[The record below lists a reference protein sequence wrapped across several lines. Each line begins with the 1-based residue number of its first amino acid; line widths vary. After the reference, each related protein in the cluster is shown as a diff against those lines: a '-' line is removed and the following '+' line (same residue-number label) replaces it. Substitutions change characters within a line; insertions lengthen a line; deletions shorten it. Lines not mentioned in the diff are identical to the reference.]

1 MRYYK
6 FILVLVLGLSLFAC
20 REEDPLVLS
29 PDNRTDFSSWSEV
42 FESYWDGMNYSYVF
56 WDVDPIDWDE
66 VYREYKPRFE
76 GLEFN
81 NAEDSATVKGLF
93 EEIAGGLLDHHYCL
107 TLYDANGDEWFMV
120 SPGRLEI
127 EKRDYYHEP
136 FAEKDLAYTVQCN
149 KEKGRVTRYS
159 HFLEEKDS
167 MEVYSYC
174 IDNQI
179 AYLRISDFD
188 ISSYIQDEK
197 MLQTLQN
204 YFDMINDLENL
215 RGIIIDTR
223 NNKGG
228 RMSDM
233 NYVFR
238 PFLEEELSV
247 YYTRAKIGMGR
258 LDYSPWH
265 PVTFYPI
272 QDDEN
277 IITRELGNVPIVS
290 VIDLYSVSMGESI
303 ALSIKELPNGYVVG
317 ERSLGAF
324 GPLIEDFNM
333 YYTGTFKNSAFEVY
347 TSTLMLKGMDG
358 QICEGIGIIPDVEA
372 LYNEAEFKKGN
383 DTQLEAAVQL
393 INSLVR

>member
-1 MRYYK
+1 
-6 FILVLVLGLSLFAC
+6 
-20 REEDPLVLS
+20 
-29 PDNRTDFSSWSEV
+29 
-42 FESYWDGMNYSYVF
+42 
-56 WDVDPIDWDE
+56 
-66 VYREYKPRFE
+66 
-76 GLEFN
+76 
-81 NAEDSATVKGLF
+81 
-93 EEIAGGLLDHHYCL
+93 
-107 TLYDANGDEWFMV
+107 
-120 SPGRLEI
+120 
-127 EKRDYYHEP
+127 
-136 FAEKDLAYTVQCN
+136 
-149 KEKGRVTRYS
+149 
-159 HFLEEKDS
+159 
-167 MEVYSYC
+167 
-174 IDNQI
+174 
-179 AYLRISDFD
+179 
-188 ISSYIQDEK
+188 
-197 MLQTLQN
+197 
-204 YFDMINDLENL
+204 
-215 RGIIIDTR
+215 
-223 NNKGG
+223 
-228 RMSDM
+228 MSDM

-265 PVTFYPI
+265 PVMFYPI

-358 QICEGIGIIPDVEA
+358 QICEGIGVIPDVEA

-383 DTQLEAAVQL
+383 DTQLEVAVQL